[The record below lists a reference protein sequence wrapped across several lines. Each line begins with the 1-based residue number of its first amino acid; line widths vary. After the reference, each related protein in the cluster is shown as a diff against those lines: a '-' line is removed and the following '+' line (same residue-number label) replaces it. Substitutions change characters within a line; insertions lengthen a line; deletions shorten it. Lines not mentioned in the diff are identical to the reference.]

1 MEANE
6 QVIEFIKNNPN
17 TNKPAISE
25 GTGIK
30 GLQLF
35 NVLKK
40 LQTEE
45 LITSQGE
52 GPDVTYSIS
61 AVVDVTETGDEEVSV
76 NILTIEPLE
85 PSLEV
90 IDKQD
95 ETFIEDKS
103 IIDEEKDEE
112 KSIID
117 EEKPNDEKNRLDEK
131 KDDEKNEDSKE
142 EIVKATTTRNNDKYR
157 LNDDTEEYG
166 KGGLVRAV
174 IKLYVEQNPTVTYKQ
189 LKEIF
194 PDTLM
199 KRFGVFEE
207 IAKAKELSGKRDRYF
222 FKPEQIIKLG
232 DKKQVAICS
241 QWTAGLIGPFI
252 ETATKL
258 GFKIN

>member
-6 QVIEFIKNNPN
+6 QVLEFIKNNQN

-25 GTGIK
+25 ATGIK

-52 GPDVTYSIS
+52 GPDVTYSII
-61 AVVDVTETGDEEVSV
+61 ATTEVIDEEVSEGSS
-76 NILTIEPLE
+76 IIE
-85 PSLEV
+85 PSLE
-90 IDKQD
+90 IIADKQD
-95 ETFIEDKS
+95 ETLIEDKS
-103 IIDEEKDEE
+103 I
-112 KSIID
+112 
-117 EEKPNDEKNRLDEK
+117 LDEK
-131 KDDEKNEDSKE
+131 KDDDKNLLEDNKNDEEKIDEKKDDDKNED
-142 EIVKATTTRNNDKYR
+142 IVKATTTRNNDKYR
-157 LNDDTEEYG
+157 LNDDTEEFG
-166 KGGLVRAV
+166 KGRLVRAV

-189 LKEIF
+189 LKEKF

-207 IAKAKELSGKRDRYF
+207 ISKAKEISGKRDRYF
-222 FKPEQIIKLG
+222 FKAEQIVKLG
-232 DKKQVAICS
+232 DKKQIAICS
-241 QWTAGLIGPFI
+241 QWTATLIIAFI

-258 GFKIN
+258 GFKIK